1 MHRHVIHLTTMSSY
15 DKRVS
20 GAVTAMKPYFPLPEF
35 VGTVHSRV
43 VLAQK
48 HNNRVDVGP
57 APARR
62 QTGVQVPQ
70 STTNLIRHEEGRRGR
85 P

>member
-1 MHRHVIHLTTMSSY
+1 MHRHVTRITTMSSF
-15 DKRVS
+15 DKR
-20 GAVTAMKPYFPLPEF
+20 GAGSVPSMKPYFPVPRF
-35 VGTVHSRV
+35 VGTVHSRG

-48 HNNRVDVGP
+48 HNRVDVGP

-62 QTGVQVPQ
+62 QTRFQVQQ
-70 STTNLIRHEEGRRGR
+70 STTYLIRHEEGRRGR